1 MRKSREKKKLGELR
15 RAASG
20 LRQVNQPSQ
29 EHIVIDRE
37 VKEEFIIDDSD
48 EDDGNILYTGT

>member
-29 EHIVIDRE
+29 EHIDRE
-37 VKEEFIIDDSD
+37 VQENFIIDDSD